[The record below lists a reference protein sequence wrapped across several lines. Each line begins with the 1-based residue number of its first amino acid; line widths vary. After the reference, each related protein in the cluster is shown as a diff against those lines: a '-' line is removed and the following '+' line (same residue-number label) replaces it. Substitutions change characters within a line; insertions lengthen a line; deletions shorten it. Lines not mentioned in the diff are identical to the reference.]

1 MLARIEV
8 VLFEAFGREAR
19 FGQVGLVDVERVVEA
34 FEYVVGDFYAGFAQI
49 LAVGDGL
56 AVEGF
61 RLADE
66 GVAGGQAAVV
76 GLAGGRGVG
85 RYPAGSVQD
94 AEVLLPAVVVALG
107 VPDLV
112 VVVARG
118 FGVAVVEHGVEGHL
132 VGDADFAAVAGEDA
146 ERRGQAAA
154 RAFAADE
161 DLVGADAELVGVLDH
176 PFQRGVAVFDGGRV
190 GVFVG
195 EPVARRHDHGPVF
208 AHEFFGPSDPF
219 CHGFHPG
226 DVAAAVDPEDSGA
239 ELLRRIF
246 PCLALFFAADVQQF
260 ALHLAVLSLE
270 LALFFAF
277 FGRQDED
284 PHLFVIRT
292 GDPIRARTHLRT
304 GSDRQAHHQAD
315 YG

>member
-8 VLFEAFGREAR
+8 VLFEAFCREAR

-34 FEYVVGDFYAGFAQI
+34 VEHVVGDFYAGFAEVF
-49 LAVGDGL
+49 AVGDGL

-61 RLADE
+61 SLADE

-76 GLAGGRGVG
+76 GLAGRRRVG
-85 RYPAGSVQD
+85 RHPARAVQD
-94 AEVLLPAVVVALG
+94 AEVLLPAEVVALG

-132 VGDADFAAVAGEDA
+132 VGDADFAAVAGQDA
-146 ERRGQAAA
+146 ERCGQSAA

-161 DLVGADAELVGVLDH
+161 DLVGADAEFVGVFDH

-195 EPVARRHDHGPVF
+195 EPVARRHDHRPVF
-208 AHEFFGPSDPF
+208 AHELFGPAEPF
-219 CHGFHPG
+219 GHRFRPG
-226 DVAAAVDPEDSGA
+226 DVAAAVDPQDSGA
-239 ELLRRIF
+239 ELVTL
-246 PCLALFFAADVQQF
+246 L
-260 ALHLAVLSLE
+260 
-270 LALFFAF
+270 

-284 PHLFVIRT
+284 PHLLVLRT

-304 GSDRQAHHQAD
+304 GRDRQVHYQAD